1 MVSRESILEFM
12 TKTLSPERFS
22 DYAPNG
28 MQVEGKPHIERVCT
42 AVTASL
48 AVIEEAVAQK
58 ADMLLVHHGYF
69 WRGEAPAI
77 VGMKRERIAKLL
89 QANLNLLAYHLPLD
103 CHPEL
108 GNNVQLAKV
117 LGFRQIQGHMVDGVT
132 NLLWKAKLPEPMT
145 PDALSAC
152 ISSSLGRSPL
162 HLSAGDMRNIQTVA
176 WCTGGAQNYCFEAK
190 ALGADAYLSGEC
202 SERNYH
208 EAKELDMHYYACGH
222 HATERY
228 GIQALGER
236 LAAEFPIQHH
246 FIDID
251 NPV

>member
-1 MVSRESILEFM
+1 MVSRDSILEFIA
-12 TKTLSPERFS
+12 KTLSPERFN

-28 MQVEGKPHIERVCT
+28 MQVEGTPHIQRVCT

-48 AVIEEAVAQK
+48 AVIEEAIAQN

-69 WRGEAPAI
+69 WRGEAQPI
-77 VGMKRERIAKLL
+77 VGMKRERIARLL
-89 QANLNLLAYHLPLD
+89 KANLNLLAYHLPLD

-108 GNNVQLAKV
+108 GNNAQLARV
-117 LGFRQIQGHMVDGVT
+117 LGFRQIQGNTVDGMA
-132 NLLWKAKLPEPMT
+132 NLLWTAKLPEPMA
-145 PDALSAC
+145 PDALTAC
-152 ISSSLGRSPL
+152 ITSSLGRVPL

-176 WCTGGAQNYCFEAK
+176 WCTGGAQNYLHEAK

-208 EAKELDMHYYACGH
+208 EAKELSMHYYACGH

-228 GIQALGER
+228 GIQALGEL
-236 LAAEFPIQHH
+236 LAKEFPIQHQY
-246 FIDID
+246 IDID